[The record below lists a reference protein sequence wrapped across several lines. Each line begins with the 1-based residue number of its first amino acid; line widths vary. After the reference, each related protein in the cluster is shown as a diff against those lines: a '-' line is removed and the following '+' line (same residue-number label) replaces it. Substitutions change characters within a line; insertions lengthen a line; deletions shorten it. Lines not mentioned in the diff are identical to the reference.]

1 MVQVRAIEVIGP
13 TPIAKTTAPR
23 RPRLPSL
30 EAAEKRV
37 RAQWL
42 DPTEVG
48 LRDTRRSLV
57 RAMWRARRAGAQTL
71 RRQLRA
77 LYHQI
82 LTAQRAQDWLIGP
95 EARAT
100 RARNVQDPAQ
110 YAREQVQAL
119 PGQSAQLAISSPGPR
134 YQTPGP
140 PPPPAPPLG
149 QTHTRIV
156 HDEFSGKNRR
166 ERERAAR
173 EAAEGYY
180 QALRTWRVWQG
191 KLEELPRER
200 REGGDGRMRPVVG
213 NWASAPYDL
222 RTREVE
228 LPGCRSVSESALAAL
243 VNADE
248 TLSAIREG
256 RTVATLVNPGGGW
269 YRDKPQAV
277 RYAQAVL
284 TLAFNVGDLAAQE
297 HLRNLPLAEISR

>member
-1 MVQVRAIEVIGP
+1 MP
-13 TPIAKTTAPR
+13 KAKTTAPR

-42 DPTEVG
+42 SPTEEG
-48 LRDTRRSLV
+48 LREVRRSLV
-57 RAMWRARRAGAQTL
+57 RAMWRARRAGARTL

-77 LYHQI
+77 LYRQI
-82 LTAQRAQDWLIGP
+82 LMAQQAQDWQISP
-95 EARAT
+95 QERAT

-110 YAREQVQAL
+110 YAREQVQGL
-119 PGQSAQLAISSPGPR
+119 PGQSALLTISSPGRR
-134 YQTPGP
+134 YQKPGP

-191 KLEELPRER
+191 RLEELPRER

-222 RTREVE
+222 RAREVE
-228 LPGCRSVSESALAAL
+228 LPGRRTVPESALAAL

-256 RTVATLVNPGGGW
+256 RTLATLLDPRGGW
-269 YRDKPQAV
+269 HPSRPQAV

-284 TLAFNVGDLAAQE
+284 SLAFTVGDLEAQE
-297 HLRNLPLAEISR
+297 HLRNIPLHKSNGDPII

>member
-1 MVQVRAIEVIGP
+1 MTAITHATRPEVP
-13 TPIAKTTAPR
+13 MSNRPATA
-23 RPRLPSL
+23 RPLLPSL
-30 EAAEKRV
+30 DAAEKRV

-42 DPTEVG
+42 DPTEAG
-48 LRDTRRSLV
+48 LQDARRSQV
-57 RAMWRARRAGAQTL
+57 RAMWRARRAGAPTL

-77 LYHQI
+77 LYRQI
-82 LTAQRAQDWLIGP
+82 LTAQQAQDWTISP
-95 EARAT
+95 QERAA
-100 RARNVQDPAQ
+100 RARNVQDPTQ
-110 YAREQVQAL
+110 YEREQVQAL
-119 PGQSAQLAISSPGPR
+119 PGQSALLTISRPGRR
-134 YQTPGP
+134 YQKPGP

-191 KLEELPRER
+191 RLEELPRER
-200 REGGDGRMRPVVG
+200 REGGGGRMRPVVG

-228 LPGCRSVSESALAAL
+228 LPGRRTVPESTLAAL

-248 TLSAIREG
+248 MLSAIREG
-256 RTVATLVNPGGGW
+256 RTLATLLEPRGGW
-269 YRDKPQAV
+269 SREK
-277 RYAQAVL
+277 AQAVKY
-284 TLAFNVGDLAAQE
+284 A
-297 HLRNLPLAEISR
+297 